1 MVIQHISASNLNATP
16 ALPRCRHAVYLWLG
30 AQSTVA
36 ARTTI
41 AALAAQLHDQ
51 LHGAGGGAMLVRTV
65 QSHEP
70 AQLLQAFAGRL
81 AIFNGAASD
90 YDASGACRHLP
101 TSFLLK
107 VCGALAHQA
116 RAVQVLAK
124 QAHITSRDCLV
135 LAITRAAASRGAA
148 TPAQAPAPVVW
159 VWCGQ
164 GSTGD
169 AREMAK
175 QIGAAVVAAA
185 GGGEYVLALE
195 GSEPDAFWQCLPD
208 QLEIKVR
215 MAHVVAVDTNGLL
228 HDGAV
233 GDDGR
238 SGQSAT
244 AVLYAVSGT
253 PTAVEFTFRQVVAYG
268 QADLLPEDVFVLDAG
283 SVVYVW
289 LGEQW

>member
-1 MVIQHISASNLNATP
+1 
-16 ALPRCRHAVYLWLG
+16 
-30 AQSTVA
+30 
-36 ARTTI
+36 
-41 AALAAQLHDQ
+41 
-51 LHGAGGGAMLVRTV
+51 MLVRTV

-81 AIFNGAASD
+81 AIFNGHADD
-90 YDASGACRHLP
+90 YDASGAGSHLP
-101 TSFLLK
+101 ASFLLK

-124 QAHITSRDCLV
+124 LAHITSRDCLV
-135 LAITRAAASRGAA
+135 LANRGA
-148 TPAQAPAPVVW
+148 TPAVW

-175 QIGAAVVAAA
+175 QIGAAVAAAVVASTSAHDAAA
-185 GGGEYVLALE
+185 GVGEYVLVLE
-195 GSEPDAFWQCLPD
+195 GSEPNAFWQCLPD

-215 MAHVVAVDTNGLL
+215 MAHAMADTNGLPG
-228 HDGAV
+228 DADAERAAAV
-233 GDDGR
+233 AAA
-238 SGQSAT
+238 AT
-244 AVLYAVSGT
+244 AASLYVVSTG
-253 PTAVEFTFRQVVAYG
+253 ALSAAGEFAFSQVVDYG

-289 LGEQW
+289 LGDQW